1 MLSINTNLSSL
12 IVQGNLHQSTNKLNQ
27 AIERMTTGYKI
38 NHASDNAANYSIAT
52 NMDTKIGAYMVAEEN
67 ASMGLDMLMTAEG
80 SLNLISDK
88 LSRLR
93 SLAVTAQNGT
103 YGDSS
108 ISALESE
115 AEALISEIKRE
126 YATTEYNGV
135 KLFNQQSGGSGAAAP
150 EETPATFSL
159 ARTTSFDGLERVSE
173 ADSIEANKSYRI
185 DDSTDLVAL
194 QNFVNGGG
202 DTTNVTF
209 ELTDDIDMDGVEFRG
224 IGDTSSHAFKGI
236 FNGNG
241 HVIEKLTIDVDENY
255 VGLFGYTEYA
265 TINEVGIEADFIS
278 VSDSR
283 QQQYMGLLVGYAY
296 KSDIISCYT
305 SGDITGGS
313 NSCPG
318 YIGGIV
324 GYAYGSDILNSYSN
338 VEVKGPFR
346 HVGGIAGAMS
356 YYANVKNCY
365 YEGTLEAFSYLGGI
379 VGSVDYSCLITNSFA
394 SAELIA
400 ESGIGGLVGVSNDRS
415 KLTISDSYANCDIE
429 VQYGSSATAG
439 GIIGNIYSGTKTS
452 YNISNTMFLGTIN
465 NCTSKEASGGF
476 AGYLSSDGIVNGTTN
491 YYNED
496 FYYKNGQISIGV
508 PITGGGSFAGV
519 EAKSSEELVEL
530 CIPEKIG
537 FTEENGWVI
546 VDGMPR
552 LVWEVA
558 NNPSEDEDLS
568 GSVRPAG
575 YVGLHIGIGGGN
587 SSTISFNVDFELS
600 GIDDILTNG
609 LADVNCL
616 TTIDNMLK
624 TVSNKATEYGAI
636 QNRLMSVLEEI
647 SVQYDNLVSSRS
659 TIKDADMAEISS
671 QYIQQQ
677 ILQQASA
684 TLLATANQTP
694 ALALQLL

>member
-1 MLSINTNLSSL
+1 MLTINTNLSSL
-12 IVQGNLHQSTNKLNQ
+12 IAQGNLHQSTNKLNQ

-67 ASMGLDMLMTAEG
+67 ASMGLDLLMTAEG

-103 YGDSS
+103 YGASS

-135 KLFNQQSGGSGAAAP
+135 KLFNQQSGGSSAAAP
-150 EETPATFSL
+150 ETPATFSL
-159 ARTTSFDGLERVSE
+159 ARTISFDGLERVSE

-185 DDSTDLVAL
+185 DDATDLVAL

-209 ELTDDIDMDGVEFRG
+209 ELTDDIDMNGIEFG
-224 IGDTSSHAFKGI
+224 FIGDYDSPFTGI

-241 HVIEKLTIDVDENY
+241 HVIEKIRFMGHCA
-255 VGLFGYTEYA
+255 GLFGNTEA
-265 TINEVGIEADFIS
+265 AVI
-278 VSDSR
+278 DS
-283 QQQYMGLLVGYAY
+283 L
-296 KSDIISCYT
+296 
-305 SGDITGGS
+305 
-313 NSCPG
+313 
-318 YIGGIV
+318 GIV
-324 GYAYGSDILNSYSN
+324 DYYSSEYYTGY
-338 VEVKGPFR
+338 F
-346 HVGGIAGAMS
+346 GALVADAES
-356 YYANVKNCY
+356 TSISNCY
-365 YEGTLEAFSYLGGI
+365 SIGLVEKGTEA
-379 VGSVDYSCLITNSFA
+379 V
-394 SAELIA
+394 
-400 ESGIGGLVGVSNDRS
+400 GGLVGNLKNSIVENCYSISSLCGLSSLYSTGGLIGEALGTSVIKNCYS
-415 KLTISDSYANCDIE
+415 SGSVEVWGCGGGLIGNASDSVKIVDSYSSSTVTLNSVNQLEDPCIGGLIGFVNNSASIKGCYSIGTASLSVGAMGE
-429 VQYGSSATAG
+429 VGGFIGHNVTGSSLT
-439 GIIGNIYSGTKTS
+439 
-452 YNISNTMFLGTIN
+452 
-465 NCTSKEASGGF
+465 
-476 AGYLSSDGIVNGTTN
+476 DN
-491 YYNED
+491 YYNQD
-496 FYYKNGQISIGV
+496 SHSVAVGN
-508 PITGGGSFAGV
+508 GSFSGV
-519 EAKSSEELVEL
+519 DGKSIEEIKVLCTPEAM
-530 CIPEKIG
+530 G
-537 FTEENGWVI
+537 FTEDNGWVI

-552 LVWEVA
+552 LAWEVA

-609 LADVNCL
+609 LADENCL

-624 TVSNKATEYGAI
+624 TVSNKATEYGAM

-647 SVQYDNLVSSRS
+647 SVQYDNLVSACS

-677 ILQQASA
+677 ILQEASA